1 MKKNSAMYYKWI
13 TSGIIVFIMTALI
26 SFAVAEGRIG
36 WHIDNE
42 YVHNDIQAL
51 DNVYVRKDVQ
61 AEQFKAMHEKIDSI
75 MREMGIE

>member
-1 MKKNSAMYYKWI
+1 MYYKWI

-42 YVHNDIQAL
+42 YVHNDISTL
-51 DNVYVRKDVQ
+51 DKTYVRKDVLTVQ
-61 AEQFKAMHEKIDSI
+61 LEAINQNLKSI
-75 MREMGIE
+75 KTELGIE